1 MAGKE
6 KGGPAMSPLVAFK
19 DVCPQPT
26 FLVIH
31 VLKKDVLALAC
42 RAA

>member
-6 KGGPAMSPLVAFK
+6 KGGGPAMSALVAFK

-31 VLKKDVLALAC
+31 VLKKDVLAC